1 MRKFTVVLLL
11 LAAIL
16 PFVSC
21 NRNKV
26 DHGGRTP
33 LVEVDGNFLYVEDLQ
48 QVRPKTLT
56 IDDSAHFTDNYIRNW
71 IEEVLLKSKAQHN
84 VENDRE
90 IDRLVENYRNSL
102 ITHTYQQ
109 RLMNE
114 QLNSEIEDSEIEE
127 YYRQHGDRFLLEYPV
142 IKGLYIKVPINVKQ
156 ANQIRQWYKQKDV
169 SYIEKIEKL
178 TLQYAV
184 DYHYFY
190 DDWIPAKE
198 ILDKM
203 PQLTNSPNEYLKNHR
218 QIELRD
224 TASIYF
230 LNIDSIRSVGERMP
244 LDFARASIREE
255 LVSLKQVEFM
265 KRIRKELYDEAV
277 EDNEIIY
284 YLQ

>member
-1 MRKFTVVLLL
+1 MRKITVVS
-11 LAAIL
+11 IL
-16 PFVSC
+16 FVAMLSVISC
-21 NRNKV
+21 NRDKV

-84 VENDRE
+84 VGDDRE

-109 RLMNE
+109 RLMTE
-114 QLNSEIEDSEIEE
+114 QLNSEINESEIEE
-127 YYRQHGDRFLLEYPV
+127 YYHQHGDRFLLEYPV

-190 DDWIPAKE
+190 DAWIPAKE
-198 ILDKM
+198 ILDKI
-203 PQLTNSPNEYLKNHR
+203 PHFSKSPNEYLKSHR
-218 QIELRD
+218 QIELSD
-224 TASIYF
+224 TASFYF
-230 LNIDSIRSVGERMP
+230 LNIDSVRFVGERMP
-244 LDFARASIREE
+244 LDFARASIQEE

-277 EDNEIIY
+277 EDNDITY